1 MGGEGC
7 VRMSV
12 THEELASAM
21 GVSRVRVT
29 QLVGQG
35 MPVESIEAAVAWRD
49 ARRAD
54 NQRAGHISQP
64 VRPINLERLDEILQ
78 SVEKR
83 TDDNEMDARISQ
95 QVALVDM
102 TREVFENALR
112 EGDPSQSKLYANYD
126 RAIATLLRLER
137 ERHIRLQ
144 ERGRLV
150 DADEASQRFGKVLGQ
165 LRSLIER
172 AELTVAPQANPDNP
186 TKALKAFRDFRD
198 DLFRKIS
205 EYAPQVEL
213 TEGVAKPLPP
223 VEEAP
228 VDGMEEFDGVGG
240 LVGGEN
246 GSEDDVKFE
255 ELLGDVG
262 EVEDEGEGGDVTV

>member
-1 MGGEGC
+1 
-7 VRMSV
+7 MSL
-12 THEELASAM
+12 THEELAE
-21 GVSRVRVT
+21 GLGISRVRVT
-29 QLVGQG
+29 QLVGGG
-35 MPVESIEAAVAWRD
+35 MPVESLEAARAWRD

-64 VRPINLERLDEILQ
+64 VRPINLERLGEILE

-83 TDDNEMDARISQ
+83 TDDDEMDARISQ

-102 TREVFENALR
+102 TREVFESAVR
-112 EGDPSQSKLYANYD
+112 EGDPSQSKLYGNYD

-150 DADEASQRFGKVLGQ
+150 DADEATQRFGKVLGQ

-172 AELTVAPQANPDNP
+172 AELTVAPAANPDNP
-186 TKALKAFRDFRD
+186 TKALKAFREFRD
-198 DLFRKIS
+198 DLFKKIS
-205 EYAPQVEL
+205 EYAPSVAF

-223 VEEAP
+223 VEGVPME
-228 VDGMEEFDGVGG
+228 GEEEFEVGR
-240 LVGGEN
+240 VGGEE
-246 GSEDDVKFE
+246 GSDGDVKFE
-255 ELLGDVG
+255 ELLGDVS
-262 EVEDEGEGGDVTV
+262 EVDDIGEGGDVEV

>member
-1 MGGEGC
+1 
-7 VRMSV
+7 MSL
-12 THEELASAM
+12 THEELAE
-21 GVSRVRVT
+21 GLGISRVRVT
-29 QLVGQG
+29 QLVGGG
-35 MPVESIEAAVAWRD
+35 MPVESLEAARAWRD
-49 ARRAD
+49 ARRAE

-64 VRPINLERLDEILQ
+64 VRPINLERLGEILE

-83 TDDNEMDARISQ
+83 TDDDEMDARISQ

-102 TREVFENALR
+102 TREVFESAVR
-112 EGDPSQSKLYANYD
+112 EGDPSQSKLYGNYD

-150 DADEASQRFGKVLGQ
+150 DADEATQRFGKVLGS

-172 AELTVAPQANPDNP
+172 AELTVAPAANPDNP

-205 EYAPQVEL
+205 EYAPQVEF

-223 VEEAP
+223 VEDAP
-228 VDGMEEFDGVGG
+228 VAEGDEEFGVGT
-240 LVGGEN
+240 VAGEG

-262 EVEDEGEGGDVTV
+262 EVDDEGDGGDVSV

>member
-1 MGGEGC
+1 
-7 VRMSV
+7 MSL
-12 THEELASAM
+12 THEDLAE
-21 GVSRVRVT
+21 GLGISRVRVT

-35 MPVESIEAAVAWRD
+35 MPVESLEAARAWRD
-49 ARRAD
+49 ARRAE

-64 VRPINLERLDEILQ
+64 VRPINLERLGEILE
-78 SVEKR
+78 SVEKK
-83 TDDNEMDARISQ
+83 TDDDEMDARISQ
-95 QVALVDM
+95 QIGLVDM
-102 TREVFENALR
+102 TREVFEEAVR
-112 EGDPSQSKLYANYD
+112 QGDPSQAKLYGNYD

-150 DADEASQRFGKVLGQ
+150 DADEATQRFGKILGQ
-165 LRSLIER
+165 LRSLVER
-172 AELTVAPQANPDNP
+172 AELTLAPQANPDNP

-205 EYAPQVEL
+205 EYAPQVER

-228 VDGMEEFDGVGG
+228 SDDNEDLDYDGVGR
-240 LVGGEN
+240 VGGEV
-246 GSEDDVKFE
+246 GSE
-255 ELLGDVG
+255 
-262 EVEDEGEGGDVTV
+262 GDVTFDEVSGDVDEFLDGSGEGDVKI

>member
-1 MGGEGC
+1 
-7 VRMSV
+7 MSV
-12 THEELASAM
+12 THEELAGAL

-35 MPVESIEAAVAWRD
+35 MPVESVEAAVAWRD

-240 LVGGEN
+240 LVSGEN
-246 GSEDDVKFE
+246 GGDDDVKFE

-262 EVEDEGEGGDVTV
+262 EVEDEGDGGDVIV

>member
-1 MGGEGC
+1 
-7 VRMSV
+7 MSL
-12 THEELASAM
+12 THEELAE
-21 GVSRVRVT
+21 GLGISRVRVT
-29 QLVGQG
+29 QLVGGG
-35 MPVESIEAAVAWRD
+35 MPVESLEAARAWRD

-64 VRPINLERLDEILQ
+64 VRPINLERLGEILE

-83 TDDNEMDARISQ
+83 TDDDEMDGRISQ

-102 TREVFENALR
+102 TREVFESAVR
-112 EGDPSQSKLYANYD
+112 EGDPSQSKLYGNYD

-150 DADEASQRFGKVLGQ
+150 DADEATQRFGKVLGS

-172 AELTVAPQANPDNP
+172 AELTVAPAANPDNP
-186 TKALKAFRDFRD
+186 TKALKAFRDFKD
-198 DLFRKIS
+198 DLFRKVS
-205 EYAPQVEL
+205 EYAPQVEF

-223 VEEAP
+223 VEEPPADAE
-228 VDGMEEFDGVGG
+228 DGFGVGTVGGVGG
-240 LVGGEN
+240 
-246 GSEDDVKFE
+246 SDDDVKFE

-262 EVEDEGEGGDVTV
+262 EVEDEGEGGDVSV

>member
-1 MGGEGC
+1 
-7 VRMSV
+7 MSV
-12 THEELASAM
+12 THEDLAGAL
-21 GVSRVRVT
+21 GISRVRVT

-49 ARRAD
+49 ARRAN
-54 NQRAGHISQP
+54 NQREGHISQP
-64 VRPINLERLDEILQ
+64 VRPINLERLGEILE

-83 TDDNEMDARISQ
+83 TDDDEMDARITQ
-95 QVALVDM
+95 QIALVDM
-102 TREVFENALR
+102 TREVFESAVR

-150 DADEASQRFGKVLGQ
+150 DVDEASQRFGKVLGQ

-172 AELTVAPQANPDNP
+172 AELTIAPQANPDNP

-205 EYAPQVEL
+205 EYAPQVEF

-228 VDGMEEFDGVGG
+228 SDVDDGFDGVGG
-240 LVGGEN
+240 LVGGDG
-246 GSEDDVKFE
+246 GSDGDVKFE

-262 EVEDEGEGGDVTV
+262 EVEDEGEGGDVDI